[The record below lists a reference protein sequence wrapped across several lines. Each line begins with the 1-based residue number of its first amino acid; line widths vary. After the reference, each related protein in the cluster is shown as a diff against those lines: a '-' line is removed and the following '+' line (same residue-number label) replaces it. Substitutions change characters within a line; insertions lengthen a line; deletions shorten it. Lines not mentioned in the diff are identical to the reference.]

1 MTKFKITVISDTHTK
16 HKQITT
22 DLPGGDI
29 LIHAGDISSMGYEH
43 EIREFCKWFNGL
55 HNYTHKVFIAGNH
68 DWLFYES
75 QFQAKMLLRDYPEIT
90 YLEDSAAQIEGI
102 NFYGSPYQPVFYNW
116 AFNANEETLKK
127 KWHEIPEGTDI
138 LLTHGPAHGI
148 LDLTYNKENV
158 GCKSLKYHIMNR
170 VKPKIFAFG
179 HIHEGYGTH
188 KFEDTLYINCSSL
201 NRRYHPENAPI
212 IMEI

>member
-1 MTKFKITVISDTHTK
+1 MPKLTFISDTHNK
-16 HKQITT
+16 HDAFSLKPT
-22 DLPGGDI
+22 DF
-29 LIHAGDISSMGYEH
+29 LIHTGDLTSKGTLPEVAAFLY
-43 EIREFCKWFNGL
+43 WFN
-55 HNYTHKVFIAGNH
+55 NQPAKHKVFIAGNH

-90 YLEDSAAQIEGI
+90 YLEDSGIELEGI
-102 NFYGSPYQPVFYNW
+102 KFYGSPYQPVFYNW

-127 KWHEIPEGTDI
+127 KWHEIPDATDI

-148 LDLTYNKENV
+148 MDLTYSKENV

-179 HIHEGYGTH
+179 HIHEGYGTY
-188 KFEDTLYINCSSL
+188 KFEDTLYINACSL
-201 NRRYHPENAPI
+201 DRRYRPCNEPI
-212 IMEI
+212 VMEI

>member
-1 MTKFKITVISDTHTK
+1 MPKLTFISDTHNK
-16 HKQITT
+16 HGAINIEPT
-22 DLPGGDI
+22 DF
-29 LIHAGDISSMGYEH
+29 LIHTGDLTSKGTLPEVAAFLY
-43 EIREFCKWFNGL
+43 WFNQQPAK
-55 HNYTHKVFIAGNH
+55 HKVFIAGNH

-75 QFQAKMLLRDYPEIT
+75 QFQAKMLLRDYPDIT
-90 YLEDSAAQIEGI
+90 YLEDSAAEIEGI
-102 NFYGSPYQPVFYNW
+102 KFYGSPYQPVFYNW

-127 KWHEIPEGTDI
+127 KWHEIPDETDI
-138 LLTHGPAHGI
+138 LLTHGPAYGI
-148 LDLTYNKENV
+148 LDLTYHQENV

>member
-1 MTKFKITVISDTHTK
+1 MPKLTFISDTHNKHGALSLKPTDFLIHTGDLTSKGTLPEVAAFLFWFSQQPAK
-16 HKQITT
+16 HKI
-22 DLPGGDI
+22 
-29 LIHAGDISSMGYEH
+29 
-43 EIREFCKWFNGL
+43 
-55 HNYTHKVFIAGNH
+55 FIAGNH

-75 QFQAKMLLRDYPEIT
+75 QFQAKMLLRDYPQIT
-90 YLEDSAAQIEGI
+90 YLEDSGVELEGI
-102 NFYGSPYQPVFYNW
+102 KFYGSPYQPVFYNW

-127 KWHEIPEGTDI
+127 KWHEIPDETDI

-148 LDLTYNKENV
+148 MDFTYNKENV

-179 HIHEGYGTH
+179 HIHEGYGTY
-188 KFEDTLYINCSSL
+188 KFEDTLYINACSL
-201 NRRYHPENAPI
+201 DRRYHPCNEPI

>member
-1 MTKFKITVISDTHTK
+1 MPKLTFISDTHNK
-16 HKQITT
+16 HGALSLKPT
-22 DLPGGDI
+22 DF
-29 LIHAGDISSMGYEH
+29 LIHTGDLTSKGTLPEVAAFLY
-43 EIREFCKWFNGL
+43 WFNQQPAK
-55 HNYTHKVFIAGNH
+55 HKVFIAGNH

-90 YLEDSAAQIEGI
+90 YLEDSGVELEGI
-102 NFYGSPYQPVFYNW
+102 KFYGSPYQPVFYNW

-127 KWHEIPEGTDI
+127 KWHEIPDGTDI

-148 LDLTYNKENV
+148 MDFTYNKENV

-179 HIHEGYGTH
+179 HIHEGYGTY
-188 KFEDTLYINCSSL
+188 KFEDTLYINACSL
-201 NRRYHPENAPI
+201 DRRYHPCNEPI